1 MTQERHKRFVKN
13 ADGAVAATY
22 ALALIPLIAIA
33 GLAFDYTRAVGLDTE
48 LQNAADQAALAGATQ
63 LDRETGAITRAT
75 NAVQGGLVTN
85 NTLFSNDGAGTTVAI
100 TNAVQLTFYET
111 RADAETGSNPINTA
125 DSDADQR
132 AGFVQVDVD
141 TRDAN
146 YTLTPIV
153 GAITG
158 SLNASAVAGL
168 EGR

>member
-75 NAVQGGLVTN
+75 DRKSVV
-85 NTLFSNDGAGTTVAI
+85 
-100 TNAVQLTFYET
+100 
-111 RADAETGSNPINTA
+111 
-125 DSDADQR
+125 
-132 AGFVQVDVD
+132 
-141 TRDAN
+141 
-146 YTLTPIV
+146 
-153 GAITG
+153 
-158 SLNASAVAGL
+158 
-168 EGR
+168 